1 MNRTLWAFFKR
12 DLLNES
18 SYRLAFL
25 MQLLGS
31 VHVVLI
37 FFFIS
42 KMLGGARL
50 ENIARYGGNFF
61 QFVILG
67 VAVQQYLYTAI
78 NGFSGQMRE
87 AQLTGTLEAILVC
100 PVQLRSYVAGSIAF
114 SFVMNLV
121 HVGVYLSLGALFGAA
136 IPPARL
142 PAITLV
148 MLLSAFAFAS
158 FGILSA
164 AYIVLFK
171 KGNPLAW
178 VVTLASS
185 LLGGV
190 YYPVSTLPDWLQGL
204 SRLVP
209 MTHCLEALRAAA
221 RPEVAL
227 ATLASS
233 LLALAAWVAVG
244 LPLAYSGF
252 AWAVKR
258 ARRTGSL
265 GQY

>member
-1 MNRTLWAFFKR
+1 MRALLAFFKR
-12 DLLNES
+12 DLRHES
-18 SYRLAFL
+18 SYKLSFA
-25 MQLLGS
+25 MQALGS
-31 VHVVLI
+31 IHVVLI
-37 FFFIS
+37 FYFIS
-42 KMLGGARL
+42 KMLGGSRI
-50 ENIARYGGNFF
+50 EHIARYGGDFF
-61 QFVILG
+61 PFVILG
-67 VAVQQYLYTAI
+67 VAVQQYLYTAM

-100 PVQLRSYVAGSIAF
+100 PVPLRGYVAGTLAF
-114 SFVMNLV
+114 AFVMNLV
-121 HVGVYLSLGALFGAA
+121 HVMVYLALGALFGAA
-136 IPPARL
+136 LPLAKVPAV
-142 PAITLV
+142 ALV
-148 MLLSAFAFAS
+148 MLLSAGAFAS

-204 SRLVP
+204 ARLIP
-209 MTHCLEALRAAA
+209 MTHCLEALRGVVRAEASL
-221 RPEVAL
+221 VSL
-227 ATLASS
+227 APS
-233 LLALAAWVAVG
+233 LLALLAWALIGV
-244 LPLAYSGF
+244 PLAYLVF
-252 AWAVKR
+252 AWAIEC